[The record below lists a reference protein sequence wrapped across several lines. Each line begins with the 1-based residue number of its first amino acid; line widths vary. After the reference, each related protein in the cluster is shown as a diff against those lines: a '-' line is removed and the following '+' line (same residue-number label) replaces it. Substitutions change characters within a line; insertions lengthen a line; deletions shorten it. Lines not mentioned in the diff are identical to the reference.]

1 MCGRYSE
8 KQDLKKVEDQ
18 LKLRLSEKAKNW
30 KPSFN
35 IAPSQLAP
43 VVTSDKPDLID
54 VFHFGLV
61 PHMIK
66 RSDIK

>member
-1 MCGRYSE
+1 MLTLKRETMCGRYSE

-35 IAPSQLAP
+35 CSFPIGSGG
-43 VVTSDKPDLID
+43 
-54 VFHFGLV
+54 HF
-61 PHMIK
+61 
-66 RSDIK
+66 R